1 MDVQTIL
8 AFPDLSMLDFY
19 KLNCALL
26 IWCGVF
32 LLGFWGWFLGL
43 FFLMCKC
50 MLFLEAAKS
59 RLGNGKK

>member
-26 IWCGVF
+26 IWCEF
-32 LLGFWGWFLGL
+32 FCWGFGGGFL
-43 FFLMCKC
+43 FF
-50 MLFLEAAKS
+50 FF
-59 RLGNGKK
+59 NV